1 MKRHIFT
8 NIALALGCFT
18 FFSAFASGANPINL
32 EIGIIIILFSL
43 SCKSA
48 NKRRLKEVAHSSLRL
63 TMEWIPV
70 ALTLVSWLLLKNPGE
85 SIANNP
91 IPMTTAIISIIFY
104 LIAFIRALSNR

>member
-8 NIALALGCFT
+8 NIALALGSFT
-18 FFSAFASGANPINL
+18 FFSAFARFNPINL

-91 IPMTTAIISIIFY
+91 IPMTAAIISIIFY